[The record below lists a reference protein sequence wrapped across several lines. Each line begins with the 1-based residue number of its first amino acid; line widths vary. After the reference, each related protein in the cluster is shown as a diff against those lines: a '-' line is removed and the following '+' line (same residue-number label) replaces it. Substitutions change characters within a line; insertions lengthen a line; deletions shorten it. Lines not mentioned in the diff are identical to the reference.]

1 LMNKL
6 KALTIIEIVVTLAIS
21 TFIVMIAIMAYFVVN
36 NQFSRYK
43 DLNSELQSMYELHF
57 LLQKDFE
64 EADSLIQKNNSFL
77 EIHENSTIV
86 TYDFQ
91 KNYVFRQTVNITD
104 SIPVTI
110 ELENESVFESS
121 NLNYQYQIDPKFS
134 KESWK
139 IMNSLKTSS
148 FIKLQQPDK

>member
-1 LMNKL
+1 MNKL